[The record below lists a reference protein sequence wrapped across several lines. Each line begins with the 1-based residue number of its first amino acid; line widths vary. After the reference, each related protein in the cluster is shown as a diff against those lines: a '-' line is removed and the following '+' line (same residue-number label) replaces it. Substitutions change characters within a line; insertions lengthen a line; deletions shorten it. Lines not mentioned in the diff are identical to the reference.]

1 MVRAIRCAHDIVCRP
16 RSRSLPFASPL
27 PGSVARGR
35 GAIWPSRAVLPM
47 TGADADGAP
56 AGGPCATIDE
66 TPLERAIL
74 DLLAD
79 RREVYPSHLVG
90 ALRKQDATLPLHH
103 TRHVLERLFCE
114 RRVARLWHRY
124 MLPRDVGRVRGE
136 WLAMIDRQSSRLIS
150 DLDDQGATSVAR
162 HVLASWDGWSLDA
175 ASHSVAG

>member
-1 MVRAIRCAHDIVCRP
+1 MRTTRLRHETGRASSKVIIAEPWAEEVTREK
-16 RSRSLPFASPL
+16 
-27 PGSVARGR
+27 
-35 GAIWPSRAVLPM
+35 PSRLP
-47 TGADADGAP
+47 AQ
-56 AGGPCATIDE
+56 CSIDE

-175 ASHSVAG
+175 SSRSVAG